1 MSPLGISDSPTA
13 LKVLVSAHLVLAV
26 APLGGAFLPFDIRT
40 LPIIWVLASIPISQ
54 VMLLST
60 WLGMAEGKILRKLAA
75 AAVAI
80 SFLSIWLVLGQGL
93 MSTEVTLNLILS
105 AYWKSL
111 GMLLVFLAILS
122 AVMAGA
128 SRLAGVI
135 RFANDA
141 NLLSAETR
149 FKYSLFALLT
159 VTTAAALILG
169 LVRVSRANIAD
180 DGMVAQTALG
190 IVVFVTNML
199 ATIWATLG
207 TGHVVRRLLAV
218 YFVSIVLGISLAI
231 GSGNSLETGPW
242 WLFASMSLIVVVP
255 TTIVA
260 VTLLVL
266 RAQGY
271 RLLPIS
277 AVPSPENKGKGSDKW

>member
-1 MSPLGISDSPTA
+1 MCPLGICDSPAA
-13 LKVLVSAHLVLAV
+13 LKVLVSAHLALAV
-26 APLGGAFLPFDIRT
+26 APLGVAFVPFDIWT
-40 LPIIWVLASIPISQ
+40 LPIIWGLASIPISQ
-54 VMLLST
+54 VMLLSA
-60 WLGMAEGKILRKLAA
+60 WLGMAKGKILRKLAA

-105 AYWKSL
+105 AYWKNL

-135 RFANDA
+135 RFTNEA
-141 NLLSAETR
+141 NLLLAETR

-159 VTTAAALILG
+159 VTTTAALILG
-169 LVRVSRANIAD
+169 LARASRTNIAN

-218 YFVSIVLGISLAI
+218 YFVSIVLGLSLAI

-260 VTLLVL
+260 ITLLVL

-277 AVPSPENKGKGSDKW
+277 AAPSPENKGSDE